1 MKGMKQI
8 APFSFRCDPALKLL
22 IQQMAKQNRRS
33 VNSEI
38 NALLES
44 ALNEKASTVGAVEAH
59 ESTLNTQSKGDCN
72 GNYSK

>member
-22 IQQMAKQNRRS
+22 IQQRVKLNRRS
-33 VNSEI
+33 ANSEI

-44 ALNEKASTVGAVEAH
+44 ALNEKAPTVVAVEAN
-59 ESTLNTQSKGDCN
+59 ESTLNQQSKGDCN